1 MKRKLILSLTLA
13 FCALFSLNAQRVDTV
28 KIHSKAMD
36 RDIYNVIV
44 TPAQYNDAYAMPVV
58 YLLHGHGDDH
68 TKWVNQ
74 TQPRL
79 PQLANQYG
87 IILVCP
93 NGEQSWYFD
102 SYNNPKN
109 QFETY
114 VSKELIEYVD
124 KNYKTIRSP
133 HARAITGF
141 SMGGHGALWLA
152 FRHQDVFGACG
163 SLSGGVDFRAFP
175 NNWHIKDHL
184 GEQKDN
190 KERWNNSTALSQ
202 IDKIKPGLSIA
213 IDCGTEDFFYP
224 CNVALHEALLE
235 KKIPHDYT
243 IRPGGHNHSYWRNA
257 ILYQLIF
264 FTEHFKRNIS
274 R

>member
-1 MKRKLILSLTLA
+1 
-13 FCALFSLNAQRVDTV
+13 
-28 KIHSKAMD
+28 MD

-44 TPAQYNDAYAMPVV
+44 TPAQYSDAYAMPVV

-74 TQPRL
+74 TQPKL

-141 SMGGHGALWLA
+141 SMGGHGALWNA
-152 FRHQDVFGACG
+152 FRHPDVFGACG

-190 KERWNNSTALSQ
+190 VERWDQSTALSQ
-202 IDKIKPGLSIA
+202 IDKIKPGQSIA
-213 IDCGTEDFFYP
+213 IDCGVDDFFYP
-224 CNVALHEALLE
+224 CNVALHEALLK

-243 IRPGGHNHSYWRNA
+243 IRPGGHSHAYWGNA
-257 ILYQLIF
+257 ILYQLVF
-264 FTEHFKRNIS
+264 FTEHFKRNAS
-274 R
+274 GK